1 MNEGGLW
8 WVIAG
13 GMIATYAGRL
23 SFIGLI
29 PPERLPGWLRK
40 ALRFVPPAV
49 LSALVAPELLR
60 PAGPLDISL
69 GNTRLLAG
77 LVASVVAWRLR
88 NTWATLAAGLLAYVI
103 LSGR

>member
-1 MNEGGLW
+1 MSEGALW

-23 SFIGLI
+23 SFIGLL
-29 PPERLPGWLRK
+29 PAEFLPGWLRK

-49 LSALVAPELLR
+49 LSALVAPELFR
-60 PAGPLDISL
+60 PTGSLDLSL

-77 LVASVVAWRLR
+77 LIASLVAWRLR

-103 LSGR
+103 LAGR